1 MTSGN
6 NKIIIIMP
14 QISQFFGIIIRMF
27 YDEHN
32 PPHFHAQYGEYN
44 CSVDIQSLSVIE
56 GFLPAR
62 ALGLVVE
69 WAILHKDELIAN
81 WYLIERQESLQKIEP
96 LK

>member
-1 MTSGN
+1 
-6 NKIIIIMP
+6 MP
-14 QISQFFGIIIRMF
+14 QVSQFFGIIIRMF

-44 CSVDIQSLSVIE
+44 CCVDIQSLSVIE
-56 GFLPAR
+56 GYFPAR

-69 WAILHKDELIAN
+69 WAILHKSELLEN
-81 WYLIERQESLQKIEP
+81 WEHIEQQQTLQKIEP